1 MNNFFSNSK
10 IQTALFIVLFL
21 MACLFFEY
29 PTFIEFQPQSMHNWR
44 QADCASFA
52 RIYYENGMDFF
63 EPRVYNV
70 LAGEGNAVG
79 EFPILYYFVACLYKL
94 FGPHEFLF
102 RGVNLLIFMFGLLS
116 LFQLA
121 KRLLKDV
128 FFAYVIPFVLFS
140 APLIMFFSNNFLCDI
155 TSLSFTLM
163 GWNYLLKYR
172 EEQKSYQIWIFL
184 LFFTIAALLKLNSV
198 ISTVAIA
205 ALYFIELNQWEL
217 GNRPKFFNHKN
228 QLLVGFLL
236 CFTTIFAWY
245 KWAIYYN
252 DKHTVTFL
260 GTKVWPNWAS
270 WDTTDET
277 FLSTINGFFK
287 NAPINYF
294 LPTIVLLIVLVF
306 FVNRNKVLSDGFL
319 YQSMLLVIIGTLM
332 FIFTFFYGIRDNIYY
347 TINLYIFPVLILLNA
362 SYIFKK
368 KYPIAFSSKVF
379 RVIIFAFLAA
389 NVMYAKSYNTIFYN
403 RGPEHHRLN
412 ENYYHPDFR
421 AFIDKAG
428 IKKEDKVIS
437 IGDKTPNASLYSIGR
452 FGWSDYN
459 NIQDEYAFNNAI
471 ERGAKYLIVADPNLI
486 STPLIEKYTGNYLA
500 NFDNVFVYKL
510 TNDCKSFRNKMVKL
524 KTANNNYVSYPQD
537 NAPELIVCNA
547 IDAKTFYM
555 VDFGNGDIGFKTN
568 GGKYV
573 ASNRDTDKK
582 LYINSEWF
590 GAWESFAKF
599 EIDSNKYA
607 LKTKGGKFLNL
618 NLNNM
623 AIFEADTFNENSLI
637 IE

>member
-1 MNNFFSNSK
+1 MMNNIFSNSK

-116 LFQLA
+116 LFQLV

-128 FFAYVIPFVLFS
+128 FFAYVIPFMLFS

-172 EEQKSYQIWIFL
+172 EEQKPYQVWVFL
-184 LFFTIAALLKLNSV
+184 IFFTIAALLKLNSV
-198 ISTVAIA
+198 ISTVAIG

-252 DKHTVTFL
+252 NKYTVTFL

-306 FVNRNKVLSDGFL
+306 FVNRNKALSDGFL

-389 NVMYAKSYNTIFYN
+389 NVIYAKSYNTIF
-403 RGPEHHRLN
+403 
-412 ENYYHPDFR
+412 
-421 AFIDKAG
+421 
-428 IKKEDKVIS
+428 
-437 IGDKTPNASLYSIGR
+437 
-452 FGWSDYN
+452 
-459 NIQDEYAFNNAI
+459 
-471 ERGAKYLIVADPNLI
+471 
-486 STPLIEKYTGNYLA
+486 
-500 NFDNVFVYKL
+500 
-510 TNDCKSFRNKMVKL
+510 
-524 KTANNNYVSYPQD
+524 
-537 NAPELIVCNA
+537 
-547 IDAKTFYM
+547 
-555 VDFGNGDIGFKTN
+555 
-568 GGKYV
+568 
-573 ASNRDTDKK
+573 
-582 LYINSEWF
+582 WF
-590 GAWESFAKF
+590 
-599 EIDSNKYA
+599 
-607 LKTKGGKFLNL
+607 
-618 NLNNM
+618 
-623 AIFEADTFNENSLI
+623 
-637 IE
+637 